1 MKYSFHERLER
12 HRVML
17 FNAKNTSAIAK
28 RMATFG
34 FNGNKMLKGIAML
47 DDVLEAQSQKDTQY
61 GAQKSATDALNTEWY
76 TFKKTYNEHVAL
88 ARIAYREDS
97 GAYSTL
103 NLDET
108 RQATMGAWLTQAT
121 SFYQQL
127 TAYADGMARFGVSAE
142 DIQTAQAQIQAL
154 KNLRDTQLQRKGA
167 AQDATDQRNQA
178 MEALDEWMN
187 EFRQIARIA
196 MKDNPQLLETLG
208 IVVKA

>member
-17 FNAKNTSAIAK
+17 YNAKNTSTITK
-28 RMATFG
+28 RMASFG
-34 FNGNKMLKGIAML
+34 YNGNKMLKGITLL
-47 DDVLEAQSQKDTQY
+47 DDVLQAQSTKDIQY
-61 GAQKSATDALNTEWY
+61 GAQKSATDALNTEWN

-88 ARIAYREDS
+88 ARIAFKEDN

-103 NLDET
+103 NLDES
-108 RQATMGAWLTQAT
+108 RQATIGAWLTQAA

-127 TAYADGMARFGVSAE
+127 SAYATDIARFDISPE
-142 DIQTAQAQIQAL
+142 DIQAAQAKIQAL
-154 KNLRDTQLQRKGA
+154 KNLRDTQMQRKGE
-167 AQDATDQRNQA
+167 AQDATEQRNET
-178 MEALDEWMN
+178 MKALDEWMT

-208 IVVKA
+208 MVVKA